1 MSNAKRLSLG
11 TGLVLFVTT
20 VVTLMVGATTQD
32 TPGHDMSSMNMQSG
46 MGMMQMDMSEPLA
59 GLQGEAFEVAF
70 MSMMIAHHQSATEM
84 AQWILERTDNAEIRD
99 AAQTIIEEQDAEIEQ
114 MTTWLQGWYGQDPDA
129 EMMGMMQEMM
139 ARMMDT
145 MTNADN
151 PDRAFLE
158 GMSKLHDGAI
168 DMAQPALF
176 KAVHPELRALAEKII
191 VDQTG
196 EIAQFQTW
204 LAEL

>member
-158 GMSKLHDGAI
+158 GMSEHHDGAI